1 MDAIQPGS
9 VALSKVNFN
18 AKSEYEYI
26 KNYKVLQATFTK
38 LGLDKHI
45 EVERLVKGRYQDNLE
60 FLQWM
65 KRYYDIHTGG
75 ENEYN
80 ALERRKVAVGGT
92 TAGQSTGGVRSGASK
107 TAVAKGKGTSRAA
120 ATTGGARKVPAAGK
134 AKAAAAPS
142 AAGAA
147 APKADPKLVTENAE
161 LKVTIDGLEKERNFY
176 FGKLRDVEILC
187 QTQESQES
195 ELVQQIFKILY
206 ATEDDFVA
214 ADEVAAAEAET
225 PAVTA

>member
-80 ALERRKVAVGGT
+80 ALERRKVAVGDGSIEVCDRER
-92 TAGQSTGGVRSGASK
+92 AGLVADGEESSGGVEDEGEEREGR
-107 TAVAKGKGTSRAA
+107 V
-120 ATTGGARKVPAAGK
+120 GARRGAG
-134 AKAAAAPS
+134 
-142 AAGAA
+142 G
-147 APKADPKLVTENAE
+147 
-161 LKVTIDGLEKERNFY
+161 
-176 FGKLRDVEILC
+176 
-187 QTQESQES
+187 
-195 ELVQQIFKILY
+195 
-206 ATEDDFVA
+206 
-214 ADEVAAAEAET
+214 
-225 PAVTA
+225 